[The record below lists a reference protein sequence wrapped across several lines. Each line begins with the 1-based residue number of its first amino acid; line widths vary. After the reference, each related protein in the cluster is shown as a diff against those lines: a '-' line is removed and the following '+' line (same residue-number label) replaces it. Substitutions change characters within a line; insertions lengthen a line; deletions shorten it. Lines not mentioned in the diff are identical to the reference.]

1 MKETLRHTRGG
12 VRPGRRLRPLE
23 YAALLAAAVGR
34 PIQAAR
40 RAFLNH
46 SGRRLRS

>member
-1 MKETLRHTRGG
+1 MKETPGHARGG
-12 VRPGRRLRPLE
+12 VRPGRRCRPLV
-23 YAALLAAAVGR
+23 YAAPLAAAVGR

-40 RAFLNH
+40 CAFLIH

>member
-1 MKETLRHTRGG
+1 MKETLRHARGG
-12 VRPGRRLRPLE
+12 VRPRSGRALLE
-23 YAALLAAAVGR
+23 YAAPLAAAVGR
-34 PIQAAR
+34 LIQAAR